1 MTRNPRYFPSD
12 SGCITEDPNP
22 TFSVIL
28 ARRPK
33 HLFMRTIAAFILFL
47 IPVVSSSSTD
57 VAPQKIDEL
66 FAPYDS
72 PHSPGCSVG
81 VIRDGGFI
89 FRRSYGEGSLELG
102 APLSSDSVFYMASV
116 SKQFTAASIVLAA
129 EQGFLSLDDDI
140 RKYIP
145 ELPSYGHIITLR
157 QMLHQTSGFRDYLA
171 LTYLSGRDT
180 RALSSPDDVLKLIVR
195 QKELNNVPGEEYV
208 YSNSNYFL
216 AGVVI
221 KRATGKSLAEFAAP
235 NIFQPLGMTH
245 TIFYDDNSIVVPNR
259 VAAYD
264 PGKEGSFRVDWSTL
278 FDMVGSGGL
287 MSSVNDLLLWDRN
300 FYSNKIGKGTLVS
313 ELQSNGRLNN
323 GHPINYGLGLWLGE
337 YRGLKTVEHSGS
349 TFGYRTKLLRFPEQ
363 RFSVITL
370 CNVANADVDSLARKI
385 ADLYLEA
392 QLKPEAS
399 VGSGSFPDPEPFAGT
414 YFDPRTHVVYT
425 FTAVNGDLMAWG
437 SKLQRLGPNEF
448 SDLVGNPI
456 VFRSANGSMSAALTI
471 QSETYFSGER
481 VPHISMSESA
491 LNKFTGNY
499 HSEELDVTY
508 KVSLVKGALMLE
520 FGDQTAVELNPVSAN
535 EFQAGDL
542 GTIAFQVSGKPHDS
556 GLTLYSQPARGITF
570 QKAR

>member
-1 MTRNPRYFPSD
+1 
-12 SGCITEDPNP
+12 
-22 TFSVIL
+22 
-28 ARRPK
+28 
-33 HLFMRTIAAFILFL
+33 MRTIIVFVLFL
-47 IPVVSSSSTD
+47 VPAAPSSSTD

-81 VIRDGGFI
+81 VIRDGRFV
-89 FRRSYGEGSLELG
+89 FRKSYGEGSLELG
-102 APLSSDSVFYMASV
+102 VPLSSDSVFYMASV

-129 EQGFLSLDDDI
+129 EQGFLSLDDDVH
-140 RKYIP
+140 KYIP
-145 ELPSYGHIITLR
+145 ELPPYGHIITLR

-180 RALSSPDDVLKLIVR
+180 RALSSPDDVLKLIAR
-195 QKELNNVPGEEYV
+195 QKGLNNVPGEEYV

-216 AGVVI
+216 AGVVV
-221 KRATGKSLAEFAAP
+221 KRATGKSLAEFAAA

-245 TIFYDDNSIVVPNR
+245 TLFYDDNSVVVPNR

-287 MSSVNDLLLWDRN
+287 MSSVNDLLPWDRN

-313 ELQSNGRLNN
+313 ELQTHGSLNN

-337 YRGLKTVEHSGS
+337 HRGLKTVEHSGS

-370 CNVANADVDSLARKI
+370 CNVANADVDALARKI
-385 ADLYLEA
+385 AELYLEA
-392 QLKPEAS
+392 QLKPETSAGS
-399 VGSGSFPDPEPFAGT
+399 VSSSDPEPFAGT

-425 FTAVNGDLMAWG
+425 FTTVNGDLMAWD

-456 VFRSANGSMSAALTI
+456 TFESANGTMSVTLTI
-471 QSETYFSGER
+471 QGETYFSGER
-481 VPHISMSESA
+481 VRHIPLSESA
-491 LNKFTGNY
+491 LSKFTGNY
-499 HSEELDVTY
+499 HSEELDATY
-508 KVSLVKGALMLE
+508 KVALVQGALTLKC
-520 FGDQTAVELNPVSAN
+520 GDQAAVDLNPVSAN

-542 GTIAFQVSGKPHDS
+542 GTIAFEVSGKPHDP

>member
-1 MTRNPRYFPSD
+1 
-12 SGCITEDPNP
+12 
-22 TFSVIL
+22 
-28 ARRPK
+28 
-33 HLFMRTIAAFILFL
+33 MRTIIVFVLFL
-47 IPVVSSSSTD
+47 VPVVSSPSTD
-57 VAPQKIDEL
+57 VAAQKIDEL
-66 FAPYDS
+66 FAPYDNS
-72 PHSPGCSVG
+72 HSPGCSVG

-89 FRRSYGEGSLELG
+89 FRKSYGEGSLELG
-102 APLSSDSVFYMASV
+102 VPLSSDSVFYMASV
-116 SKQFTAASIVLAA
+116 SKQFTAASVVMAA
-129 EQGFLSLDDDI
+129 EQGFLSLDDDV

-145 ELPSYGHIITLR
+145 ELPNYGHTITLR

-171 LTYLSGRDT
+171 LTYLSGRET
-180 RALSSPDDVLKLIVR
+180 RALSSPDDVLKLIAR
-195 QKELNNVPGEEYV
+195 QKGLNNVPGEEYV

-216 AGVVI
+216 AGVVV
-221 KRATGKSLAEFAAP
+221 KRSTGKSLAEFAAA

-245 TIFYDDNSIVVPNR
+245 TLFYDDNSVVVPNR

-264 PGKEGSFRVDWSTL
+264 PEKEGSFRVDWSTL

-287 MSSVNDLLLWDRN
+287 MSSVNDLLIWDRN

-313 ELQSNGRLNN
+313 ELQSNGSLNN

-370 CNVANADVDSLARKI
+370 CNVANADVDVLARKI

-399 VGSGSFPDPEPFAGT
+399 VGSVSFSDPEPFTGT

-425 FTAVNGDLMAWG
+425 FTAVKGSLMAWG

-456 VFRSANGSMSAALTI
+456 VFKSADGAVSATLTI
-471 QSETYFSGER
+471 QGETYFSGER
-481 VPHISMSESA
+481 VPHIPMSESA
-491 LNKFTGNY
+491 LSRLTGNY
-499 HSEELDVTY
+499 YSDELDATY
-508 KVSLVKGALMLE
+508 NVSVVKGALTLK
-520 FGDQTAVELNPVSAN
+520 FGDQPPVNLNPVATK
-535 EFQAGDL
+535 EF
-542 GTIAFQVSGKPHDS
+542 
-556 GLTLYSQPARGITF
+556 
-570 QKAR
+570 

>member
-1 MTRNPRYFPSD
+1 
-12 SGCITEDPNP
+12 
-22 TFSVIL
+22 
-28 ARRPK
+28 
-33 HLFMRTIAAFILFL
+33 
-47 IPVVSSSSTD
+47 
-57 VAPQKIDEL
+57 
-66 FAPYDS
+66 
-72 PHSPGCSVG
+72 
-81 VIRDGGFI
+81 
-89 FRRSYGEGSLELG
+89 
-102 APLSSDSVFYMASV
+102 MASV
-116 SKQFTAASIVLAA
+116 SKQFTAASVVMAA
-129 EQGFLSLDDDI
+129 EQGFLSLDDDV

-145 ELPSYGHIITLR
+145 ELPNYGHTITLR

-171 LTYLSGRDT
+171 LTYLSGRET
-180 RALSSPDDVLKLIVR
+180 RALSSPDDVLKLIAR
-195 QKELNNVPGEEYV
+195 QKGLNNVPGEEYV

-216 AGVVI
+216 AGVVV
-221 KRATGKSLAEFAAP
+221 KRSTGKSLAEFAAA

-245 TIFYDDNSIVVPNR
+245 TLFYDDNSVVVPNR

-264 PGKEGSFRVDWSTL
+264 PEKEGSFRVDWSTL

-287 MSSVNDLLLWDRN
+287 MSSVNDLLIWDRN

-313 ELQSNGRLNN
+313 ELQSNGSLNN

-370 CNVANADVDSLARKI
+370 CNVANADVDVLARKI

-399 VGSGSFPDPEPFAGT
+399 VGSVSFSDPEPFTGT

-425 FTAVNGDLMAWG
+425 FTAVKGSLMAWG

-456 VFRSANGSMSAALTI
+456 VFKSHDGAVSATLTI
-471 QSETYFSGER
+471 QGETYFSGEK
-481 VPHISMSESA
+481 VPHIPMSESA
-491 LNKFTGNY
+491 LSRLTGNY
-499 HSEELDVTY
+499 YSDELDATY
-508 KVSLVKGALMLE
+508 NVSVVKGALTLK
-520 FGDQTAVELNPVSAN
+520 FGDQPPVNLNPVATK

-542 GTIAFQVSGKPHDS
+542 GTIGFHVSGNSHAF

-570 QKAR
+570 QKAN